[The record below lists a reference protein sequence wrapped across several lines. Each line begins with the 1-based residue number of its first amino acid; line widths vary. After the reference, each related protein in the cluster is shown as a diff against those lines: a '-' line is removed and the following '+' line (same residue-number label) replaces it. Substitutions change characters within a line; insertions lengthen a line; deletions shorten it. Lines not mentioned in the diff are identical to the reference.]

1 VGTKRQKTDI
11 GWKERK
17 EDAECAMRR
26 ERDNGAH
33 VEKMLRNEKGLGD
46 RKNVIFLFFE
56 IVNFILDKTVI
67 RNPKACR
74 ANKA

>member
-1 VGTKRQKTDI
+1 
-11 GWKERK
+11 
-17 EDAECAMRR
+17 
-26 ERDNGAH
+26 